1 MHNDSSASKQF
12 AIEMGARVRPLS
24 RPTLGRY
31 IRAARRRTKM
41 SMNRLAE
48 LAQVSL
54 SYVVQ
59 LEHGDK
65 KKPSTGV
72 LEAIARALELD
83 EDGRWALFQ
92 LAGVEVPAPTPTV
105 EELRHGLTPNQRY
118 TLIRAEPHLAAYF
131 DSRWNLVAH
140 NSAHERAFPGLA
152 EVGNEQ
158 LWMFTDEARD
168 VLLDRDHEIAIRIA
182 CLRGRLAMS
191 PNTDWADELLGALE
205 AYPEFR
211 RRWSRDERMAFG
223 RGPADPFMTLLDPVT
238 RQPYLVRV
246 NEFVTGKCGGY
257 ALHGFIGC
265 KEVGHH
271 AEVA

>member
-1 MHNDSSASKQF
+1 MHNESSASKQF
-12 AIEMGARVRPLS
+12 AIEKGPRVRPLS

-41 SMNRLAE
+41 SMSRLAE

-65 KKPSTGV
+65 KKPSIGV
-72 LEAIARALELD
+72 LEAFARALELD

-92 LAGVEVPAPTPTV
+92 LAGVEVPGPTPTV
-105 EELRHGLTPNQRY
+105 EELRRGLTANQRY
-118 TLIRAEPHLAAYF
+118 TLTGTEPHLAAYF
-131 DSRWNLVAH
+131 DSRWNLLAH

-152 EVGNEQ
+152 EAGNEQ
-158 LWMFTDEARD
+158 LWMFTDEARE

-182 CLRGRLAMS
+182 CLRGRLAMR
-191 PNTDWADELLGALE
+191 PKTDWADELLGALE
-205 AYPEFR
+205 EYPEFR
-211 RRWSRDERMAFG
+211 RRWSRDERMAYG
-223 RGPADPFMTLLDPVT
+223 RSAADPFMALLDPVT

-246 NEFVTGKCGGY
+246 NEFLTGKCGGY
-257 ALHGFIGC
+257 ALHCFVGC
-265 KEVGHH
+265 KEIAHQ